1 MKKIQLLFV
10 VINLLA
16 FGLHAQD
23 KIPSSII
30 QALDAG
36 KSSELSAHFNSTIEL
51 VILEEEDVY
60 SRIQAEQILKNFF
73 MEHRPGSFKV
83 IFEGGKENSRYAIG
97 TLTTSGGSF
106 RVYFLLKMQSS
117 KPLIHQLRIEKE
129 DG

>member
-1 MKKIQLLFV
+1 MKKKQMLLIIFS
-10 VINLLA
+10 LLA
-16 FGLHAQD
+16 FSLQAQD
-23 KIPSSII
+23 NIPGEIV

-51 VILEEEDVY
+51 VILQEEDVY

-73 MEHRPGSFKV
+73 MEHPPSSFKV
-83 IFEGGKENSRYAIG
+83 IFDGGKENSRYAIG
-97 TLTTSGGSF
+97 TLTTSKGSF

-117 KPLIHQLRIEKE
+117 KPLIHQLRIEE

>member
-1 MKKIQLLFV
+1 MKKKQMLLIIFS
-10 VINLLA
+10 LLA
-16 FGLHAQD
+16 FSLQAQD
-23 KIPSSII
+23 NIPGEIV

-51 VILEEEDVY
+51 VILQEEDVY

-73 MEHRPGSFKV
+73 MEHPPSSFKV
-83 IFEGGKENSRYAIG
+83 IFDGGKENSRYAIG
-97 TLTTSGGSF
+97 TLTTSKGSF

-117 KPLIHQLRIEKE
+117 KPLIHQLRIEK